1 MTAHAIQ
8 KNILAVAARIAR
20 EFQPEK
26 IILFGS
32 YAWGEPGPDSDV
44 DLLIIT
50 STDDTRRTAREIDGA
65 IFPRPF
71 PLDVIVCD
79 PRQVARRREA
89 GDFWM
94 NDIFLKG
101 KVLYAR

>member
-1 MTAHAIQ
+1 MTATIIKQPIQ
-8 KNILAVAARIAR
+8 AVVDKIAQ
-20 EFQPEK
+20 EFRPEK

-44 DLLIIT
+44 DLLVIAN
-50 STDDTRRTAREIDGA
+50 TDDTRRTARAIDGS

-71 PLDVIVCD
+71 PLDVIVYD
-79 PRQVARRREA
+79 PRQVAIRSEA

-94 NDIFLKG
+94 NDILTRG

>member
-1 MTAHAIQ
+1 MTVSVVKQPIQ
-8 KNILAVAARIAR
+8 EVVDKIVR
-20 EFQPEK
+20 EFHPEK

-44 DLLIIT
+44 DLLVIT
-50 STDDTRRTAREIDGA
+50 NTGDTRAAARAIDGL

-79 PRQVARRREA
+79 PQQVAARSEA

-94 NDIFLKG
+94 NAILTNG